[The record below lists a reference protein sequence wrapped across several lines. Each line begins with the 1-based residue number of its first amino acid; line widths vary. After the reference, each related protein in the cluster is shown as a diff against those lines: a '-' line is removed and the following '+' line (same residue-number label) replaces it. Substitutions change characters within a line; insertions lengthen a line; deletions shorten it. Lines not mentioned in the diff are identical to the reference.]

1 VLGGDLDLAGGDPDA
16 LRLSLCRRL
25 RPLNRGSRGDDP
37 KRDYG
42 WNGVEMAD
50 MNKFSEQ
57 VIDLAERFADI
68 TDAAQGKGNRKSMG
82 ARWLII
88 PAAGAGLYALGAS
101 GSFKRSAKKVMSQAK
116 ERASE
121 LPEDLMNRVQQ
132 TSGTTQRRSTNGRQ
146 TTRKSTTRRRQPRRK
161 TTTAG

>member
-1 VLGGDLDLAGGDPDA
+1 
-16 LRLSLCRRL
+16 
-25 RPLNRGSRGDDP
+25 
-37 KRDYG
+37 
-42 WNGVEMAD
+42 MAD

-101 GSFKRSAKKVMSQAK
+101 GSFKRGARKVMSQAK

-121 LPEDLMNRVQQ
+121 LPEDLMKRVQQ
-132 TSGTTQRRSTNGRQ
+132 TSGTTQSRSANSRQ
-146 TTRKSTTRRRQPRRK
+146 TTRKPPTRRRQSRRK
-161 TTTAG
+161 TTTAR

>member
-1 VLGGDLDLAGGDPDA
+1 
-16 LRLSLCRRL
+16 
-25 RPLNRGSRGDDP
+25 
-37 KRDYG
+37 
-42 WNGVEMAD
+42 MAD
-50 MNKFSEQ
+50 MNKFSEH
-57 VIDLAERFADI
+57 VIGLAERFADI

-101 GSFKRSAKKVMSQAK
+101 GSFKRSAKKVMGQAK

-132 TSGTTQRRSTNGRQ
+132 TSGTTESRSTSGRP
-146 TTRKSTTRRRQPRRK
+146 TTRKSTTRRRQSRRK

>member
-1 VLGGDLDLAGGDPDA
+1 
-16 LRLSLCRRL
+16 
-25 RPLNRGSRGDDP
+25 
-37 KRDYG
+37 
-42 WNGVEMAD
+42 MAD

-132 TSGTTQRRSTNGRQ
+132 TSGTTQSRSTNGRQ

-161 TTTAG
+161 TTTAS

>member
-1 VLGGDLDLAGGDPDA
+1 
-16 LRLSLCRRL
+16 
-25 RPLNRGSRGDDP
+25 
-37 KRDYG
+37 
-42 WNGVEMAD
+42 MAD

-68 TDAAQGKGNRKSMG
+68 TDAAQGKGTRKSMG
-82 ARWLII
+82 ARWLIL

-101 GSFKRSAKKVMSQAK
+101 GSFKRNAKKVMSQAK

-132 TSGTTQRRSTNGRQ
+132 TSGTTGTTQSRATNGRQ
-146 TTRKSTTRRRQPRRK
+146 TTRKSTSRRQQSRRK
-161 TTTAG
+161 TTTAR

>member
-1 VLGGDLDLAGGDPDA
+1 
-16 LRLSLCRRL
+16 
-25 RPLNRGSRGDDP
+25 
-37 KRDYG
+37 
-42 WNGVEMAD
+42 MAD

-101 GSFKRSAKKVMSQAK
+101 GSFKHSAKKVMNQAK

-132 TSGTTQRRSTNGRQ
+132 TSGTTQSRPTNGRQ
-146 TTRKSTTRRRQPRRK
+146 TTRKSTTRRRQSRRK
-161 TTTAG
+161 TTTAS

>member
-1 VLGGDLDLAGGDPDA
+1 
-16 LRLSLCRRL
+16 
-25 RPLNRGSRGDDP
+25 
-37 KRDYG
+37 
-42 WNGVEMAD
+42 MAD

-82 ARWLII
+82 SRWLII

-101 GSFKRSAKKVMSQAK
+101 GSFKRSAMKVMSQAK

-121 LPEDLMNRVQQ
+121 LPEDLIHRVQQ
-132 TSGTTQRRSTNGRQ
+132 TSGATQSRSTNGRQ

>member
-1 VLGGDLDLAGGDPDA
+1 
-16 LRLSLCRRL
+16 
-25 RPLNRGSRGDDP
+25 
-37 KRDYG
+37 
-42 WNGVEMAD
+42 MAD

-68 TDAAQGKGNRKSMG
+68 TEAAQGKGNRKSMG

-101 GSFKRSAKKVMSQAK
+101 GSFKRSAKKVMGQAQ

-132 TSGTTQRRSTNGRQ
+132 TSGTTESRSTSGRP
-146 TTRKSTTRRRQPRRK
+146 TTRKSTTRRRQSRRK

>member
-1 VLGGDLDLAGGDPDA
+1 
-16 LRLSLCRRL
+16 
-25 RPLNRGSRGDDP
+25 
-37 KRDYG
+37 
-42 WNGVEMAD
+42 MAD

-68 TDAAQGKGNRKSMG
+68 TEAAQGKGNHKSMG
-82 ARWLII
+82 ARWLIF

-101 GSFKRSAKKVMSQAK
+101 GTFKRSAKKVMSQAK

-132 TSGTTQRRSTNGRQ
+132 TSGTTQSRSASGRQ
-146 TTRKSTTRRRQPRRK
+146 TTRKPTTRRRQSRRK
-161 TTTAG
+161 TTTAS

>member
-1 VLGGDLDLAGGDPDA
+1 
-16 LRLSLCRRL
+16 
-25 RPLNRGSRGDDP
+25 
-37 KRDYG
+37 
-42 WNGVEMAD
+42 MAD

-68 TDAAQGKGNRKSMG
+68 TDAAQGKGNRNRNSTG

-132 TSGTTQRRSTNGRQ
+132 TSGTTQNRPANGRQ
-146 TTRKSTTRRRQPRRK
+146 TTRKPTTRRRQSRRK
-161 TTTAG
+161 TTTTS

>member
-1 VLGGDLDLAGGDPDA
+1 
-16 LRLSLCRRL
+16 
-25 RPLNRGSRGDDP
+25 
-37 KRDYG
+37 
-42 WNGVEMAD
+42 MAD

-68 TDAAQGKGNRKSMG
+68 TEAAQGKGNRKGMG
-82 ARWLII
+82 TRWLII

-101 GSFKRSAKKVMSQAK
+101 GTFKRSAKKVMSQAK

-132 TSGTTQRRSTNGRQ
+132 TSDTQSRPASGRQ
-146 TTRKSTTRRRQPRRK
+146 TTRKPTTRRRQSRRK
-161 TTTAG
+161 TTTAS

>member
-1 VLGGDLDLAGGDPDA
+1 
-16 LRLSLCRRL
+16 
-25 RPLNRGSRGDDP
+25 
-37 KRDYG
+37 
-42 WNGVEMAD
+42 MAD

-121 LPEDLMNRVQQ
+121 LPEDLMTRVQQ
-132 TSGTTQRRSTNGRQ
+132 TSETTESPLRAAA
-146 TTRKSTTRRRQPRRK
+146 RRRGSPPLADGSPAARRRLP
-161 TTTAG
+161 ARSRQHDHQSVA

>member
-1 VLGGDLDLAGGDPDA
+1 
-16 LRLSLCRRL
+16 
-25 RPLNRGSRGDDP
+25 
-37 KRDYG
+37 
-42 WNGVEMAD
+42 MAD

-132 TSGTTQRRSTNGRQ
+132 TSGTTQSRSTNGRK
-146 TTRKSTTRRRQPRRK
+146 TTRKSTTRRRQSRRK

>member
-1 VLGGDLDLAGGDPDA
+1 
-16 LRLSLCRRL
+16 
-25 RPLNRGSRGDDP
+25 
-37 KRDYG
+37 
-42 WNGVEMAD
+42 MAD

-121 LPEDLMNRVQQ
+121 LPEDLMTRVQQ
-132 TSGTTQRRSTNGRQ
+132 TSGTTESPSTSGRQ
-146 TTRKSTTRRRQPRRK
+146 TTRKSTTRRRQSRRK

>member
-1 VLGGDLDLAGGDPDA
+1 
-16 LRLSLCRRL
+16 
-25 RPLNRGSRGDDP
+25 
-37 KRDYG
+37 
-42 WNGVEMAD
+42 MAD

-68 TDAAQGKGNRKSMG
+68 TEAAQGKGNHKSMG

-101 GSFKRSAKKVMSQAK
+101 GTFRRSAKKVMSQAM

-121 LPEDLMNRVQQ
+121 LPDDLMNRVQE
-132 TSGTTQRRSTNGRQ
+132 TSGTTQSRSASGRQ
-146 TTRKSTTRRRQPRRK
+146 TTRKPTTRRRQSRRK
-161 TTTAG
+161 TTTAS

>member
-1 VLGGDLDLAGGDPDA
+1 
-16 LRLSLCRRL
+16 
-25 RPLNRGSRGDDP
+25 
-37 KRDYG
+37 
-42 WNGVEMAD
+42 MAD
-50 MNKFSEQ
+50 MNKFSEH

-68 TDAAQGKGNRKSMG
+68 TDSAQGKGNRKSMG

-101 GSFKRSAKKVMSQAK
+101 GSFTRSAKKVMSQAK

-121 LPEDLMNRVQQ
+121 LPEDLMNRFQQ
-132 TSGTTQRRSTNGRQ
+132 TSDTTQSRSTSGRQ
-146 TTRKSTTRRRQPRRK
+146 TTRKSTTRRRQSRRK

>member
-1 VLGGDLDLAGGDPDA
+1 
-16 LRLSLCRRL
+16 
-25 RPLNRGSRGDDP
+25 
-37 KRDYG
+37 
-42 WNGVEMAD
+42 MAD

-68 TDAAQGKGNRKSMG
+68 TEAAQGKGNRKSMG

-132 TSGTTQRRSTNGRQ
+132 TSGTTQSRSTSGRP
-146 TTRKSTTRRRQPRRK
+146 TTRKPTTRRRQSRRK

>member
-1 VLGGDLDLAGGDPDA
+1 
-16 LRLSLCRRL
+16 
-25 RPLNRGSRGDDP
+25 
-37 KRDYG
+37 
-42 WNGVEMAD
+42 MAD

-88 PAAGAGLYALGAS
+88 PAAGAGLNALGAS

-116 ERASE
+116 ERALE

-132 TSGTTQRRSTNGRQ
+132 TSGTTQSRSTSGRQ
-146 TTRKSTTRRRQPRRK
+146 TTRNSTTRRRQSRRN
-161 TTTAG
+161 TTTAS

>member
-1 VLGGDLDLAGGDPDA
+1 
-16 LRLSLCRRL
+16 
-25 RPLNRGSRGDDP
+25 
-37 KRDYG
+37 
-42 WNGVEMAD
+42 MAD

-88 PAAGAGLYALGAS
+88 PAAGASLYALGAS

-132 TSGTTQRRSTNGRQ
+132 TSGTTQSRSTNGRQ
-146 TTRKSTTRRRQPRRK
+146 TTRKSTTRRRQSRRK

>member
-1 VLGGDLDLAGGDPDA
+1 
-16 LRLSLCRRL
+16 
-25 RPLNRGSRGDDP
+25 
-37 KRDYG
+37 
-42 WNGVEMAD
+42 MAD

-68 TDAAQGKGNRKSMG
+68 TEAAQGKGNRKSMG

-101 GSFKRSAKKVMSQAK
+101 GSFKRSAKKVMGQAK

-132 TSGTTQRRSTNGRQ
+132 TSGTTESRSTSGRP
-146 TTRKSTTRRRQPRRK
+146 TTRKSTTRRRQSRRK